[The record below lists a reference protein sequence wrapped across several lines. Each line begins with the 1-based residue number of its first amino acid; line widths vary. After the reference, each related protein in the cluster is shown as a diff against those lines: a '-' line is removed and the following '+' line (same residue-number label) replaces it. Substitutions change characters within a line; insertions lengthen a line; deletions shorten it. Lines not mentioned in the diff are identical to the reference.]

1 MKKTNKRI
9 TPELIT
15 ELSRCEIFVFGSNLE
30 GQHHGGAARTAY
42 EKFGAEWGVGDGP
55 TGRCYAIPTMFKDIE
70 DIRPYAEKFIDYAK
84 AHPQNR
90 FLLTRVGCGIAGFND
105 IDMAQLFQDC
115 MEVPNITHPKEWL
128 AGMLIDVTLGL
139 KIPQGRDEA
148 PKVITDDTLEQLCR
162 KYQYQIGA
170 GINNLVPRVKVRY
183 VLDRNKFGYAYLG
196 DFFFHNG
203 KFFVWDTDD
212 KWAGEHDQKAVLDTF
227 SDECLGRGYAHKAIF
242 AGVQTGYK
250 DSEGSFIY
258 TGDVICVEDK
268 DGSQPYNIALG
279 TIGFGE
285 QGGEYAFMLDNH
297 SLYLKECF
305 RQEMKLTRVGT
316 VFFQLDNNAPQ
327 ETVARRASSFN
338 MSRTEEDIVLM
349 ARYTPNFD
357 QEEWKYKALEL
368 IGAEFNWNK

>member
-30 GQHHGGAARTAY
+30 GLHYGGAARTAY
-42 EKFGAEWGVGDGP
+42 EKFGAEWGVGNGP

-90 FLLTRVGCGIAGFND
+90 FLLTRIGCGIAGFDD

-115 MEVPNITHPKEWL
+115 MEIPNITHPKEWL

-139 KIPQGRDEA
+139 KIPQGKDEA

-203 KFFVWDTDD
+203 QFFVWDTDD

-227 SDECLGRGYAHKAIF
+227 DDECFGRGYAHKAIF
-242 AGVQTGYK
+242 AGVQTNYK
-250 DSEGSFIY
+250 DCKGEYIF
-258 TGDVICVEDK
+258 TGDVISLK
-268 DGSQPYNIALG
+268 LNGGGKPYTFALG
-279 TIGFGE
+279 TLGYGE
-285 QGGEYAFMLDNH
+285 QNGRYAFMLDNH
-297 SLYLKECF
+297 SLFPEDCF
-305 RQEMKLTRVGT
+305 SRKTKMTRIGT
-316 VFFQLDNNAPQ
+316 VFFRLDKNAPQ
-327 ETVARRASSFN
+327 KTVAMRAYSFN
-338 MSRTEEDIVLM
+338 MNLTEKDIVLM
-349 ARYTPNFD
+349 AKYTPNFD
-357 QEEWKYKALEL
+357 QEK
-368 IGAEFNWNK
+368 

>member
-242 AGVQTGYK
+242 AGVQT
-250 DSEGSFIY
+250 
-258 TGDVICVEDK
+258 
-268 DGSQPYNIALG
+268 A
-279 TIGFGE
+279 
-285 QGGEYAFMLDNH
+285 
-297 SLYLKECF
+297 
-305 RQEMKLTRVGT
+305 RVGT

-338 MSRTEEDIVLM
+338 MSRTEEGIVLM

>member
-1 MKKTNKRI
+1 MKKINKRI
-9 TPELIT
+9 TPQIIT

-42 EKFGAEWGVGDGP
+42 ENFGAEWGVGDGP

-139 KIPQGRDEA
+139 KIPQGKDEA

-170 GINNLVPRVKVRY
+170 
-183 VLDRNKFGYAYLG
+183 
-196 DFFFHNG
+196 
-203 KFFVWDTDD
+203 
-212 KWAGEHDQKAVLDTF
+212 
-227 SDECLGRGYAHKAIF
+227 
-242 AGVQTGYK
+242 
-250 DSEGSFIY
+250 
-258 TGDVICVEDK
+258 
-268 DGSQPYNIALG
+268 
-279 TIGFGE
+279 
-285 QGGEYAFMLDNH
+285 
-297 SLYLKECF
+297 
-305 RQEMKLTRVGT
+305 
-316 VFFQLDNNAPQ
+316 
-327 ETVARRASSFN
+327 
-338 MSRTEEDIVLM
+338 
-349 ARYTPNFD
+349 
-357 QEEWKYKALEL
+357 
-368 IGAEFNWNK
+368 